1 MENLVSWFQSN
12 PWHVIFVLMLF
23 FFVFVPFLLIRR
35 RIKVILH
42 QAVHWRELEKN
53 IQEVGQEEVRYL
65 PHPTN
70 HVLAAVLSRQKGT
83 AQADA
88 VGPALDY
95 LAAEIDSPI
104 RILRSLSYLS
114 ILIGLLG
121 TVTMLAIALQ
131 KVDIISQFKA
141 DILQNIYPINA
152 AAIGLAVAI
161 FLSYSWYRHKG
172 DQFLLMAARVLGR
185 LRTDLLAGADPVLL
199 ATLEKVGEK
208 FTQWGEDIHQRYLE
222 HTNLLL
228 QEVRELNEAIIQVV
242 TAAVASRREE
252 DQGLVPLLRS
262 QDAKIELLTQ
272 MLYQG
277 YTRLFPGEEPE
288 WGKSGPGGK
297 GRILAD
303 KKPAAERT
311 QAKKGF
317 LSRYFR

>member
-1 MENLVSWFQSN
+1 MDNLYSWFLSN
-12 PWHVIFVLMLF
+12 PWQIVFVLMLF
-23 FFVFVPFLLIRR
+23 LFVLVPFLLIRH
-35 RIKVILH
+35 RIKIILH

-70 HVLAAVLSRQKGT
+70 HVLASVLSKQKGT

-131 KVDIISQFKA
+131 EVDIISQFKA

-152 AAIGLAVAI
+152 VAIGLAVAI

-172 DQFLLMAARVLGR
+172 DQFLLMTARVLGR

-208 FTQWGEDIHQRYLE
+208 FTQWGEEIHERYLE
-222 HTNLLL
+222 KVNLLL
-228 QEVRELNEAIIQVV
+228 QEVRELNESIIQVV
-242 TAAVASRREE
+242 TATVAGRQEE

-277 YTRLFPGEEPE
+277 YARLFPGEEPE
-288 WGKSGPGGK
+288 WEKAGAGSEEK
-297 GRILAD
+297 ILAD
-303 KKPAAERT
+303 RKPTAERT